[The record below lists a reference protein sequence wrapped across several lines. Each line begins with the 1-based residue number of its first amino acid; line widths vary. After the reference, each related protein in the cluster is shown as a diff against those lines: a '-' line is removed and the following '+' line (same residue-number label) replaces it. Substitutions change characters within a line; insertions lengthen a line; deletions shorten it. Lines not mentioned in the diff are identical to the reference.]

1 MLAALDGFANCQSCD
16 RIRTLQ
22 AFATKLVIVEFA
34 SANDVGGNVNMF
46 AEFRI
51 STRRDKQCDHQL
63 PSPVRDT
70 QRRWQRRLI
79 CLTTISTNTK
89 DTVLM
94 LVSNL

>member
-1 MLAALDGFANCQSCD
+1 
-16 RIRTLQ
+16 
-22 AFATKLVIVEFA
+22 
-34 SANDVGGNVNMF
+34 MF